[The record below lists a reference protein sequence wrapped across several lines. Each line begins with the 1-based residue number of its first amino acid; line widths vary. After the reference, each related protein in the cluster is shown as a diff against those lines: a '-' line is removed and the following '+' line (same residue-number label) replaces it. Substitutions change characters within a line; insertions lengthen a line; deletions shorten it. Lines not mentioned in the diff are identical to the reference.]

1 MNTNIQY
8 HQLNGLF
15 DSMNNGDYINSRLY
29 EICETHLKD
38 TLVYIYTN
46 GSLQG
51 YLLNIVNVLLNNN
64 PDGLGVRLKHVNQV
78 DKSIFNLEQSNIN
91 IIEIPILDY
100 SIQIAI
106 KYDNNGDI
114 VRCDIRYYYIKN
126 NTPSDITD

>member
-1 MNTNIQY
+1 MNTSIQ
-8 HQLNGLF
+8 HHHGLF
-15 DSMNNGDYINSRLY
+15 DSINSGDYINSRLY
-29 EICETHLKD
+29 EICEAYLKD
-38 TLVYIYTN
+38 TLVHIYTN

-78 DKSIFNLEQSNIN
+78 DESVFNLEQSNIN

-106 KYDNNGDI
+106 KYDNDGDI

>member
-1 MNTNIQY
+1 MNAKIQY
-8 HQLNGLF
+8 HHGLF
-15 DSMNNGDYINSRLY
+15 DSMDRGDYINSRLY
-29 EICETHLKD
+29 EICETYLKD

-78 DKSIFNLEQSNIN
+78 DKSIFDLKQPNIN

-106 KYDNNGDI
+106 KYDNEGNI
-114 VRCDIRYYYIKN
+114 VRCDIRYYHIKN
-126 NTPSDITD
+126 NPDIID